1 MDTVIESISTPCE
14 ENNREENNVEK
25 IGKQETKKVNL
36 KRRRVIKKHVFVYA
50 MLLVAILHFLVFYVY
65 VNFDSFLIAFQDQ
78 HTGEWGLS
86 NFKLF
91 FNDILRGK
99 DSEILLNLKNT
110 MIYFFVGILNNFIS
124 FILAYYLYKKIPLHS
139 VFRFIFVLPMIISSV
154 ALVAVYKNLVSSG
167 GPVAALWE
175 RITGQVAPN
184 FLYDARYATI
194 CIVAFVIWTGLGM
207 NLIIYS
213 GAMNRIPESVIESAR
228 LDGVTSFQE
237 MWKIVMPIIA
247 PTFGTT
253 MLLACIGC
261 FGASGP
267 ILLFT
272 GGMYGTS
279 TISYWMYEYVI
290 VNQQFNY
297 AAAFGL
303 CLSVCSLPIVLL
315 CNWLTNRLPDDV
327 SY

>member
-1 MDTVIESISTPCE
+1 ME
-14 ENNREENNVEK
+14 
-25 IGKQETKKVNL
+25 KKVNL
-36 KRRRVIKKHVFVYA
+36 KRRRAIKKHVFVYA
-50 MLLVAILHFLVFYVY
+50 MLSVAILHFAVFYLY
-65 VNFDSFLIAFQDQ
+65 VNFDSFFIAFQDQ

-91 FNDILRGK
+91 FNDIMRGK

-110 MIYFFVGILNNFIS
+110 MIYFGVGILNNFIS
-124 FILAYYLYKKIPLHS
+124 FVLAYYLYKKIPLHS
-139 VFRFIFVLPMIISSV
+139 VFRFVFVLPMIISMV
-154 ALVAVYKNLVSSG
+154 ALTAVYKNLISAG
-167 GPVAALWE
+167 GPVATLWE
-175 RITGQVAPN
+175 FITGKTAPN
-184 FLYDARYATI
+184 FLYDARYATL
-194 CIVAFVIWTGLGM
+194 CIVFFVIWTGLGM

-213 GAMNRIPESVIESAR
+213 GAMNRIPGSVIESAR
-228 LDGVTSFQE
+228 LDGVNSFQE

-253 MLLACIGC
+253 MLLSCIGC

-272 GGMYGTS
+272 GGMYDTS
-279 TISYWMYEYVI
+279 TVSYWMYKYVI
-290 VNQQFNY
+290 ENQQFNY

-303 CLSVCSLPIVLL
+303 CLSICSLPIVLF
-315 CNWLTNRLPDDV
+315 CNWMLNRLPDDV